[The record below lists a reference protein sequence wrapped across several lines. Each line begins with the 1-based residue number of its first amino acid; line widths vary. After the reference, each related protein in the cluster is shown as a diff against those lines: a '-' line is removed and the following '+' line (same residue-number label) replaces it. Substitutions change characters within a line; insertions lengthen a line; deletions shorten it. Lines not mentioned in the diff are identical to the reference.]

1 MHELTSFLRASRFW
15 PNGINAFSV
24 VSTQRARI
32 RGAAPKS
39 GLLNPP
45 HPIQQGAICAL
56 ARCFRRGDFG
66 FGDAAGL
73 SMAV

>member
-1 MHELTSFLRASRFW
+1 MDYKHILWTTA
-15 PNGINAFSV
+15 NGIDKV